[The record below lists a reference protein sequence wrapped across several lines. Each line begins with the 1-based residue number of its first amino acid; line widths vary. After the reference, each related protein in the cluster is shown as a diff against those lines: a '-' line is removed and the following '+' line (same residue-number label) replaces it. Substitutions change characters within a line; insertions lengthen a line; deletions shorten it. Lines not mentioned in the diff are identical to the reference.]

1 MPEDIAVCP
10 CYQFWSLCSDI
21 RIEDKNM
28 LACSLSKELFSTALA
43 AGFDPYLGFYH
54 QPRYGRPAL
63 ALDLMEEFRPV
74 IADSVALMLFNNDEL
89 NERDFIK
96 TGIGISLT
104 PTGKKKVVAGYERR
118 VQTEIIHPIFGY
130 KVSNRRVMEIQSR
143 LLSRVLSGEIKEY
156 PAFKIR

>member
-74 IADSVALMLFNNDEL
+74 IADATAFSLMNNEEL
-89 NERDFIK
+89 TGKDFIR
-96 TGIGISLT
+96 TGIGISLA
-104 PTGKKKVVAGYERR
+104 PEGKKKVVAGYERR